1 MKLKDEIKE
10 RLNKG
15 ERQAF
20 YTDLYNFIMKADEI
34 KRCIAFM
41 EEEKNELS
49 FA

>member
-20 YTDLYNFIMKADEI
+20 TLTYIIMKADEI